1 METKYEKQSIDRF
14 TFIKEEMLN
23 ILKDNKVKTLGQ
35 LSKKKR
41 TDLKNLGF
49 EHNDINKIDIELQ
62 LLGMG
67 LKNN

>member
-23 ILKDNKVKTLGQ
+23 ILKDNNVKTLGQ

-41 TDLKNLGF
+41 TDLKDLGF
-49 EHNDINKIDIELQ
+49 EHNDIDKIDIELQ